1 MSKIYPLFLKKV
13 FDNCSVVMYLFDNMN
28 ELNKLVEIG
37 NVVTVGKRWKQH
49 KSVKRWDASMLFL
62 EAIRAEETAKGN
74 FSLTVDE
81 VMKESENAM
90 YEKEIERWVGG
101 PVYFH
106 SGAK

>member
-1 MSKIYPLFLKKV
+1 
-13 FDNCSVVMYLFDNMN
+13 MN
-28 ELNKLVEIG
+28 ELNMLVEIG

-49 KSVKRWDASMLFL
+49 RSSKRYDASMAFL
-62 EAIRAEETAKGN
+62 EAIRKEETAKGS
-74 FSLTVDE
+74 FGQTVDE